1 MKKSDKEPIIHFKDG
16 NNLKKYNAERVIID
30 KKHKLV
36 IKKWFK
42 YFLERERI
50 NSVHQG
56 LLLGFSGG
64 LLISLIVTIFR
75 DYVNIFHLVLIF
87 VTFLAIFVYLYKKIS
102 KSYINV

>member
-64 LLISLIVTIFR
+64 LLISLIVTIFSSGLNF
-75 DYVNIFHLVLIF
+75 YYIFGNFHLFI
-87 VTFLAIFVYLYKKIS
+87 
-102 KSYINV
+102 